1 MSNIKN
7 LFELYKNQKVLASK
21 SMNDLA
27 PEGEGADWVN
37 STIKLKNQVDLQ
49 IDFSD
54 PANFSRYGSAQQ
66 YYTDAFSYIG
76 NEFPYDGSKKEQI
89 EWLYGG
95 SSFDKYIYDNEYPRT
110 TGYINLGVNYG
121 GVGPGG
127 ISGYEAPTVDEYI
140 SFQGGPHPSN
150 VPNAS
155 LSQYFDS
162 HQGAVP
168 DANYY
173 DEDTNQQSNLE
184 LNADVGN
191 TAEFWFKK
199 NGWTGDPVE
208 SDKQIFV
215 DIWNSASLGGTYGRF
230 RVECD
235 FSITPHQFSVAFQSG
250 TTGGFLDSNLG
261 QLGQNIDLT
270 GSTWNHYAFTFVNNG
285 ANLEAKLYLNGE
297 LNDSISTGSIG
308 EITGSMLG
316 WIGAMGTTIDTP
328 VTGGLGFAKLSGSM
342 DEFRFW
348 KTKRTS
354 EHIGQ
359 YWFTQVGGGTNT
371 DVSENWYAPTKYS
384 YSNPVDLGVYYK
396 FNEGII
402 NTSSVEN
409 TDAIILDYSG
419 RITNG
424 AWTGYSVGSRDT
436 GSAMVESSASL
447 AEFKDPILYSYN
459 PLVSTALENLLLK
472 GFNYDINNNASIYN
486 SLPGWIRDDDAVND
500 RHTLLKLIQV
510 MGSYFDI
517 LQLQTER
524 LPRLKDVDYTSSSFK
539 PLPFADRLL
548 ESSGLSV
555 GELFSDATE
564 LESLANRDDVLNFAE
579 KLDDT
584 KNRIYKN
591 IYNNLVYIFKS
602 KGAEKSIRNLIRCY
616 GVGEELIKL
625 NLYGDEV
632 TYDIKENYVSTITR
646 KEYANFNT
654 TSSWEATVFQTSST
668 SDASSLSYI
677 SSSADQIYR
686 GQTFQLESLFPKQV
700 SPDNISW
707 WSTPF
712 LTSSLGGCHTP
723 SATES
728 DLTWLS
734 PDTANF
740 QIYAIRPAANDK
752 DAKFMLSSSTGGV
765 FPTLTSSLQ
774 KDVYENSRW
783 NIAVKVKPTNYQW
796 PNVVLGSTP
805 TTYDVEF
812 IGYNNILDST
822 DNSFR
827 ITGTM
832 SYADGQSFLSSSK
845 RMYVGAHRTNFTGS
859 VLERSDTKISS
870 VRYWMDY
877 LEDSTILAHAKDPS
891 NFGRKHPGENT
902 FLNQPGNLFSEEV
915 TKVPEIETLALQWD
929 FSQVTGSDA
938 LGQFFV
944 GDFSSGST
952 SAAAPYGAYGD
963 LVKIKHPGKGFSF
976 PAINLDATV
985 REFVYTA
992 KQDSPEVI
1000 NSSDMVQIRNDEDIE
1015 IFTRDTRPIRF
1026 FFTIEKSMNAIIS
1039 AEMIKL
1045 FATVIDFN
1053 NLIGEPV
1060 NRYRQDY
1067 KSLEKMRQLFFER
1080 VQNSTMDFE
1089 KFVDYF
1095 KWIDD
1100 SMGKMVTQLFPA
1112 SANFSPKV
1120 FSMIESH
1127 VLERN
1132 KYWNKFPT
1140 LEMDAKDPEAGLY
1153 GINEMMYPYKRGK
1166 APIPLSQTS
1175 SCVWAHE
1182 RAKAETFSSGNP
1194 IIDSQRN
1201 TFREA
1206 NDWRPNS
1213 TPPTLTDIAGV
1224 TPVQYEGSTY
1234 ALKNFTKP
1242 YRFKA
1247 KIMPEL
1253 KGGTNVSKIK
1263 NLQYAH
1269 TELPFGVSTK
1279 LTISSSQV
1287 EDDIDCD
1294 DIINPNDKVKLRYK
1308 LTNNPISYASGDGDI
1323 FAPFDLYSSS
1333 VTTGYASAIPPMGAT
1348 PKQIDLRNYHNDV
1361 YGGDYE
1367 IPVQGPFTEKYV
1379 GGREYRHVP
1388 FWTPPESRPE
1398 AWNLTTQEEFSN
1410 TKSFVWTSPLG
1421 PSTAKV
1427 IEISDTNALR
1437 SRSGSWTVSLWFKN
1451 AYAGGTFLSRIN
1463 EIGGWPSAGADWQ
1476 LLIHGSGDLWMC
1488 IYTDINPAGTCFQTP
1503 CTQTND
1509 GDWHLLV
1516 FGYDESEE
1524 KIWADIDNGTFTT
1537 ELSIAGE
1544 IPSGG
1549 VVGDCKIGIGCTWN
1563 GGVSD
1568 WAPSSRFR
1576 GTMDEVGI
1584 WGNKALDATEISEI
1598 WNTGC
1603 PTSLKSTSM
1612 VSSLVSWYRMG
1623 DLPGDNSTPITG
1635 RIGDVMGVNNG
1646 TPYNTDEDE
1655 IVEDVT
1661 GSSCGSM
1668 PAFLALSPR
1677 TTHQARSTILRE
1689 PLAKRPVN
1697 IRNIKQTTGS
1707 TIIGNYSQEYEVVQ
1721 TSGRKINNRFFVKNG
1736 GFVPTY
1742 AASPWTEGLV
1752 DYGLPDFSKF
1762 GATKNIFV
1770 ERFNAPGGPD
1780 VSSRGVLDL
1789 YAEEYAIRNE
1799 LNQRNMVVRAPL
1811 NEWSTEHCG
1820 PFGIDPTGSPGDGTT
1835 PEQHAVRACCYTGT
1849 IGAYFKVNRNPKTLG
1864 ALVGTSSTELT
1875 TSIQYDN
1882 WFVQHQIPRSELQY
1896 SWINASYD
1904 NTKAQPSGLLGSGDG
1919 GRSNFTVPSGTVSTT
1934 APMVQ
1939 FTPSGSAY
1947 AFRSKLLDWDG
1958 SSWVPHYPSCEPQ
1971 ISFFNSSSVHFGLVD
1986 ESYPYTRHY
1995 LQVGGPGTVEP
2006 GPFGPDGSETEAFS
2020 ISLWMRVTSS
2030 HSHPR
2035 VLMSRWKSVG
2045 GGPIA
2050 AHCDWKLFI
2059 ERDTGIL
2066 ATANR
2071 AVLSV
2076 MDSGGTEQ
2084 SYTASLAAA
2093 DLVDNQWH
2101 HIAATFASS
2110 IVGPPYA
2117 WSMNVSVDADIKA
2130 KTPIAGI
2137 SGRTTTVSSS
2147 TYIGAQKDKPVEGN
2161 AYYAFYDGWI
2171 DDVSF
2176 WYGELADAEI
2186 TEIYNSGCP
2195 SDLEIM
2201 SFTPES
2207 KELQA
2212 WWRMGDA
2219 YGDSVDASV
2228 SGYIANVY
2236 TPMVG
2241 SYDAYAANN
2250 KFMEIEEE
2258 VPDAPCTYDTVVGG
2272 FTASLDFVGLNTY
2285 INDPIVES
2293 QNLLSSSD
2301 SDYENRAFAYLCPR
2315 INPAR
2320 DMLHALLL
2328 HRDGPY
2334 QYPSWKQIRTG
2345 ETAIARYQKNNN
2357 IITVGSKDKIL
2368 LTPLEKA
2375 DIFAADSSFPKTP
2388 NWYKDSGSTAYYTEP
2403 PVTFKY
2409 NPLTTGLINQ
2419 NPSLADGVARNSI
2432 PPVMIRNTFS
2442 NNLSFC
2448 ANYGLTEDL
2457 GLGDYNTQTRRFG
2470 RTPQT
2475 QMHDLLR
2482 QQYQRNPDKF
2492 KFLKYSEWNYPRQI
2506 YTGLAENRGRTNY
2519 AETASVDFNGFAI
2532 ASYGSNGI
2540 DRNSTYRRTF
2550 WKDDWLTRN
2559 RKLET
2564 LQEFGDN
2571 GNLLTGNFDFR
2582 TTLSSSLGYT
2592 DGWAS
2597 SIWPMGTNKTFH
2609 NTASSD
2615 TLILATTYTSKTGGD
2630 FGELTRLNYD
2640 NLISV
2645 FGGEIIP
2652 SSSLYLSGNNHVGN
2666 VTCPITASN
2675 SLVNFTDTSCG
2686 AQTID
2691 YVWYGGGL
2699 GPYCCGWNHA
2709 LWDTSS
2715 AQTYLGS
2722 ASCPGGEVL
2731 DATADCYGC
2740 DFTTGIYTLY
2750 TVGNI
2755 GHYTFQPSGTIAA
2768 PVPPDVDRLWC
2779 MRMGLQ
2785 PSGST
2790 YLASTSSA
2798 CLGTNCDTVCTS
2810 VVTGSNDY
2818 TMTFS
2823 IMVGAPDQTENAYG
2837 VKKWSYSAW
2846 VSSSVASIKI
2856 SHNGNNVCRFTS
2868 SAGVGVLNPQTD
2880 RYRIMR
2886 NWNDQITSSVTGNP
2900 YTSVQVNLQREILF
2914 QRNTGSCWETFHRE
2928 DVNTLHYED
2937 TSVDGGPALDLT
2949 QSCVALNQSYYA
2961 VVDFSGSDKVSKA
2974 YYKSASMTNFETNYE
2989 QSCPESSY
2997 WTASISY
3004 TYPAGFITNDKGYYT
3019 SSIGIYKDYG
3029 LMWNV
3034 TNERK
3039 RMVDAGLVSNS
3050 AGTPSLRYP
3059 SYNSYDEYAQD
3070 IRVMGK
3076 DYSIMP
3082 EFRMSSMMAKEN
3094 PYATH
3099 TDFLELPGGKTTS
3112 SVSADGALN
3121 LDFIREYS
3129 NSDFLKEFDLLMDQQ
3144 EDSEGWMSVGSLSL
3158 TCKGIKKL
3166 LPYDGFYPMS
3176 RTTQLST
3183 LFADALDYSSSVG
3196 GRNLQLYKWDKAANC
3211 FVATTEEDYTS
3222 SETLNSIRK
3231 QGITTPFFAPGI
3243 VYNSIKSGVGVGWT
3257 VVTGTC
3263 LSDTYTLQNV
3273 NTSSVSGNLSGGD
3286 FLNTVVYKDPSIAQ
3300 KIDFETIY
3308 DMNKLFHKDPGKP
3321 SGTVDAAFHIDYPEA
3336 LDGGFGLDLDCGLT
3350 GCSAQGE
3357 NIDSPNQHF
3366 MLSWNGRNPENKI
3379 SKYNQAMNNFLSE
3392 CVRFFLRDPKKPET
3406 FDQGQLNYFESLP
3419 VVACNF
3425 VSGATYYMDVILEKT
3440 EAKPFTMCE
3449 SGFSRDF
3456 SYTPSQFTA
3465 KDPVCRLPDFDEPC
3479 EYATWSL
3486 GPENT
3491 PPVDRSIYNT
3501 YSTFDGRYFGPATQ
3515 KWKSIFNWSSASE
3528 GAHYNVSDP
3537 AQAPY
3542 TPPYYYGKSIA
3553 RIKYTPGD
3561 EWTSQAFQNTN
3572 PLDIFFEKMEIEF
3585 VNTELEEKIKLGNM
3599 NYVASTTSPSA
3610 SAFEDTFSTS
3620 SFAYQMA
3627 QNVGDS
3633 INLKG
3638 IRNVLET
3645 TYDGVGKL
3653 ISATNT
3659 YSPGKSSWIIS
3670 SKFEC
3675 PILDFSNQ
3683 EAQTLTVSGGLHPPT
3698 SLSSSGFLD
3707 QQPVRLGKGMW
3718 SGYGVRKGDSN
3729 FVTMGIS
3736 KVDPAIISP
3745 TQIVDGVE
3753 ISTSLINAFGFNNV
3767 PGQTSLHKE
3776 VGVLANKRKIS
3787 EAVVAI
3793 PFTGQANI
3801 PETPGWNRAM
3811 ASTTN
3816 SAQRSSLYD
3825 MLNEGRAGEV
3835 NLFAIDRKL
3844 FDQYREAPSDAELPK
3859 NSITD
3864 MVKMMNEF
3872 VLPPSMD
3879 FVQNPGI
3886 DPFVMYVF
3894 KFEQELDQVDLQ
3906 DIWQGVL
3913 PSIGVKAEIE
3923 DVTIKHS
3930 LLESNEFFHKRR
3942 LPTDVRWL
3950 VFKIKK
3956 RATMEYSQVTQ
3967 WNTDDVGGLVTPVPV
3982 AQVLS
3987 SGRTTLAP
3995 PTTPRIET
4003 RFSYNWPHD
4012 FYSLVELGKI
4022 NTEVEFNKKLLP
4034 VSTEVD
4040 PIGKSEGTAA
4050 SNADQDQSRSEG
4062 TGAQSGGT
4070 GASSQDPG
4078 SDPGDN
4084 SLGGG

>member
-1 MSNIKN
+1 MSNIKD

-21 SMNDLA
+21 SLNDLA

-49 IDFSD
+49 IDFSE

-140 SFQGGPHPSN
+140 SFKGGPHPSN

-184 LNADVGN
+184 LNADDGN

-215 DIWNSASLGGTYGRF
+215 DIWNSASLGGTYGRL

-348 KTKRTS
+348 KTKRSS
-354 EHIGQ
+354 EQIGQ

-402 NTSSVEN
+402 NTASVEN

-424 AWTGYSVGSRDT
+424 AWTGYSIGSRDT

-459 PLVSTALENLLLK
+459 PLVSAALENLLLQ

-524 LPRLKDVDYTSSSFK
+524 LPRLKDVDYISSIFK

-555 GELFSDATE
+555 GELFADAAE

-602 KGAEKSIRNLIRCY
+602 KGSEKSIRNLIRCY

-646 KEYANFNT
+646 KEYANFNV

-677 SSSADQIYR
+677 SSSAEQIYR
-686 GQTFQLESLFPKQV
+686 GQTFQLESIFPKQV
-700 SPDNISW
+700 SPDNIAW
-707 WSTPF
+707 WSTTF

-723 SATES
+723 SATET
-728 DLTWLS
+728 DLTWQS
-734 PDTANF
+734 PDVSNF
-740 QIYAIRPAANDK
+740 QIYAIRPSENDK
-752 DAKFMLSSSTGGV
+752 DARFMLSSSTGGV

-774 KDVYENSRW
+774 KDVYENSKW

-822 DNSFR
+822 DNSFLV
-827 ITGTM
+827 TGTM

-845 RMYVGAHRTNFTGS
+845 RIYIGAHRTNFTGS
-859 VLERSDTKISS
+859 VLQRSDTKISS

-891 NFGRKHPGENT
+891 NFGRKHPGKNT

-938 LGQFFV
+938 LGEFFV

-952 SAAAPYGAYGD
+952 SAAAPYGDYGD

-976 PAINLDATV
+976 PASNADATI

-1095 KWIDD
+1095 KWIDE

-1166 APIPLSQTS
+1166 APIPLNQTS

-1182 RAKAETFSSGNP
+1182 RAEAETFSSGDP

-1269 TELPFGVSTK
+1269 TELPFGTSTQ
-1279 LTISSSQV
+1279 LTISSSQI

-1294 DIINPNDKVKLRYK
+1294 DIVNPNDKVKLRYK

-1361 YGGDYE
+1361 YGDDYE
-1367 IPVQGPFTEKYV
+1367 IPAQGPFTEKYV
-1379 GGREYRHVP
+1379 GGWEHRHVP
-1388 FWTPPESRPE
+1388 FPNTNCSPSTGSLATGSLAARCRPE
-1398 AWNLTTQEEFSN
+1398 AWNLGFDGSDLEI
-1410 TKSFVWTSPLG
+1410 TS
-1421 PSTAKV
+1421 
-1427 IEISDTNALR
+1427 
-1437 SRSGSWTVSLWFKN
+1437 
-1451 AYAGGTFLSRIN
+1451 
-1463 EIGGWPSAGADWQ
+1463 
-1476 LLIHGSGDLWMC
+1476 
-1488 IYTDINPAGTCFQTP
+1488 
-1503 CTQTND
+1503 
-1509 GDWHLLV
+1509 
-1516 FGYDESEE
+1516 
-1524 KIWADIDNGTFTT
+1524 
-1537 ELSIAGE
+1537 
-1544 IPSGG
+1544 
-1549 VVGDCKIGIGCTWN
+1549 
-1563 GGVSD
+1563 
-1568 WAPSSRFR
+1568 
-1576 GTMDEVGI
+1576 
-1584 WGNKALDATEISEI
+1584 
-1598 WNTGC
+1598 
-1603 PTSLKSTSM
+1603 
-1612 VSSLVSWYRMG
+1612 
-1623 DLPGDNSTPITG
+1623 
-1635 RIGDVMGVNNG
+1635 
-1646 TPYNTDEDE
+1646 
-1655 IVEDVT
+1655 
-1661 GSSCGSM
+1661 
-1668 PAFLALSPR
+1668 R

-1736 GFVPTY
+1736 GFVPIY
-1742 AASPWTEGLV
+1742 AASPWIDGLI
-1752 DYGLPDFSKF
+1752 DYGLPDFSKY

-1811 NEWSTEHCG
+1811 NEWSMEHCG

-1849 IGAYFKVNRNPKTLG
+1849 IGAYFKVNRNSKTLG

-1904 NTKAQPSGLLGSGDG
+1904 NTKAQPFGLLGSGDG
-1919 GRSNFTVPSGTVSTT
+1919 GRSNFTVPSGTLSTN

-1947 AFRSKLLDWDG
+1947 AFRSNTLTWNG
-1958 SSWVPHYPSCEPQ
+1958 SAWVPHYPSCGAF
-1971 ISFFNSSSVHFGLVD
+1971 SGFFNSSSLSIPEGSGLGLQNSVYTDSSKLSPTPFGDDGYGVTCQTGLSISFWMKVTGSHDDDRVVISRWVSQAGVD
-1986 ESYPYTRHY
+1986 YIKYCDWRVY
-1995 LQVGGPGTVEP
+1995 VGGDTPPTANTDKVVFEVVDHKAGPAQIRQCVQDPTIDVTDGDWHNVVVVLHSFDGDPADDCTWIQSVYIDGDNKLVTTTTTDNLRIDPTDTIPKFILAGQYDDTAAYENWFAYGSGSLDEVSIWQGIQALSSGQIEIIHNGTK
-2006 GPFGPDGSETEAFS
+2006 GDPDGCPT
-2020 ISLWMRVTSS
+2020 
-2030 HSHPR
+2030 
-2035 VLMSRWKSVG
+2035 
-2045 GGPIA
+2045 
-2050 AHCDWKLFI
+2050 D
-2059 ERDTGIL
+2059 
-2066 ATANR
+2066 
-2071 AVLSV
+2071 LS
-2076 MDSGGTEQ
+2076 T
-2084 SYTASLAAA
+2084 
-2093 DLVDNQWH
+2093 
-2101 HIAATFASS
+2101 
-2110 IVGPPYA
+2110 
-2117 WSMNVSVDADIKA
+2117 
-2130 KTPIAGI
+2130 
-2137 SGRTTTVSSS
+2137 
-2147 TYIGAQKDKPVEGN
+2147 
-2161 AYYAFYDGWI
+2161 
-2171 DDVSF
+2171 DDV
-2176 WYGELADAEI
+2176 G
-2186 TEIYNSGCP
+2186 
-2195 SDLEIM
+2195 
-2201 SFTPES
+2201 TPPTLTS
-2207 KELQA
+2207 
-2212 WWRMGDA
+2212 WWRMGDTF
-2219 YGDSVDASV
+2219 GDDPSSIGAIQDVQLNYNISP
-2228 SGYIANVY
+2228 Y
-2236 TPMVG
+2236 TKYDSTFEFDVPSPCPYPG
-2241 SYDAYAANN
+2241 TSYL
-2250 KFMEIEEE
+2250 
-2258 VPDAPCTYDTVVGG
+2258 

-2345 ETAIARYQKNNN
+2345 ETSIARYQKNNN

-2368 LTPLEKA
+2368 LTPLEKGNLFY
-2375 DIFAADSSFPKTP
+2375 DDSSFAFGSE
-2388 NWYKDSGSTAYYTEP
+2388 WYKDSGSTAYYTEP

-2470 RTPQT
+2470 RTPET

-2482 QQYQRNPDKF
+2482 QQYQRNTNKF

-2571 GNLLTGNFDFR
+2571 LNLLTGNFDFR

-2645 FGGEIIP
+2645 FNGEIIP
-2652 SSSLYLSGNNHVGN
+2652 SSSLYLSGNDNVGN
-2666 VTCPITASN
+2666 ATCPITASN
-2675 SLVNFTDTSCG
+2675 SLTNFTDTSCG
-2686 AQTID
+2686 AQTIN
-2691 YVWYGGGL
+2691 YTWYGGGA
-2699 GPYCCGWNHA
+2699 PAFCCGWNHA

-2722 ASCPGGEVL
+2722 ASCPGGTGSEG
-2731 DATADCYGC
+2731 CYGC

-2750 TVGNI
+2750 TIGNI
-2755 GHYTFQPSGTIAA
+2755 GHYTFQPSGTIESSESA
-2768 PVPPDVDRLWC
+2768 RLWC

-2790 YLASTSSA
+2790 YLASTSSV
-2798 CLGTNCDTVCTS
+2798 CLSSNCDTVCTS

-2823 IMVGAPDQTENAYG
+2823 IMVGAPDQAENAYNVG
-2837 VKKWSYSAW
+2837 IWSYSAW
-2846 VSSSVASIKI
+2846 VSSSVASIKT

-2868 SAGVGVLNPQTD
+2868 SAGVGVLKPQTD

-2886 NWNDQITSSVTGNP
+2886 NWNDQITSSVTENP

-2928 DVNTLHYED
+2928 DVNTLHYND
-2937 TSVDGGPALDLT
+2937 TSVDGGPILDLT

-2961 VVDFSGSDKVSKA
+2961 VVDFSGTAATRTA

-3039 RMVDAGLVSNS
+3039 RMVDAGLVSNA
-3050 AGTPSLRYP
+3050 AGTPSLRKP

-3082 EFRMSSMMAKEN
+3082 EFRMSSMMSKDN

-3099 TDFLELPGGKTTS
+3099 TDFLELPGGKITS

-3144 EDSEGWMSVGSLSL
+3144 EDSRGWMSVGSLSL

-3196 GRNLQLYKWDKAANC
+3196 GRNLQLYKWDKTANC
-3211 FVATTEEDYTS
+3211 FVATTETDYTS
-3222 SETLNSIRK
+3222 SATLNSIRK

-3286 FLNTVVYKDPSIAQ
+3286 FLNTVVYKDPSIAR

-3308 DMNKLFHKDPGKP
+3308 DINKLFHKDPGKP

-3392 CVRFFLRDPKKPET
+3392 CVRFFLRDPKNPET
-3406 FDQGQLNYFESLP
+3406 FNQGQLNYFESLP

-3449 SGFSRDF
+3449 SGFSGDF

-3486 GPENT
+3486 GPEKT

-3599 NYVASTTSPSA
+3599 NYIASTTSPSA
-3610 SAFEDTFSTS
+3610 SVFEDTFSTS

-3638 IRNVLET
+3638 IKNELEIQ
-3645 TYDGVGKL
+3645 YDGVGKL

-3659 YSPGKSSWIIS
+3659 YSPGKSRWIIS

-3811 ASTTN
+3811 ASTAN
-3816 SAQRSSLYD
+3816 PAQMSSVYN
-3825 MLNEGRAGEV
+3825 MLNEGRNGEV
-3835 NLFAIDRKL
+3835 NLFAIDRKR
-3844 FDQYREAPSDAELPK
+3844 FDPYREAPPNAELPK

-3886 DPFVMYVF
+3886 DPFVMYIF

-3930 LLESNEFFHKRR
+3930 LLDSNEFFHKRR

-3967 WNTDDVGGLVTPVPV
+3967 WNTDDVGGLITPQP
-3982 AQVLS
+3982 QPEFKFT
-3987 SGRTTLAP
+3987 GQTLFAP
-3995 PTTPRIET
+3995 PIPRIET
-4003 RFSYNWPHD
+4003 KFSYNWPHD

-4034 VSTEVD
+4034 ASTEVD
-4040 PIGKSEGTAA
+4040 STGRSEGTGA